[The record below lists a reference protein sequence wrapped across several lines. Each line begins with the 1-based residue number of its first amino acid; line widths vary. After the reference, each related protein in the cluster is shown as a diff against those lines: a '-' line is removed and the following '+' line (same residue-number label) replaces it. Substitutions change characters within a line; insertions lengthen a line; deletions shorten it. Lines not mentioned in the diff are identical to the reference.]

1 VPSLP
6 LAGRTYRFSRTP
18 SPQDHAEKVAALKV
32 KAFLRGD
39 SPPYS
44 AGDLE
49 GMTFI
54 ANMHVKVARRLHSNS
69 LRYWLLEY
77 LRRQP
82 KGRKYRALILKFVK
96 DRMGALLLVEVGMQ
110 VTTTISR
117 GKVGDQVSVTVEIA
131 HPRDDILSVG
141 EQRVE
146 RMEPYDTQLG
156 LMASGAFSGNFAI
169 QIKEE
174 GSSVRSTA
182 GNHMYTDIAQA
193 LEANGI
199 EANPKDYLTFFC
211 LGNREVKQEGEYEPE
226 EHPEP
231 DIDYIRAQEAR
242 RCANRETLG
251 KHAMHFLA
259 GYISMF
265 SRQGPFSDRYN
276 TEARGLAAGPILVQ
290 RLSGFGDHRSADN
303 VARVAEEELAHASVG
318 LYWFLKECQVMGREP
333 SNTFQ
338 DLIKEYGIVLKGPF
352 NYTAMAS
359 PDLLFN
365 LRNLFYLGAYQ
376 AAINNIDVPGL
387 DATAAAKHDTILE
400 KKTRRASKR
409 RFRDAQAPAAV
420 APSWVLLFPVAIV
433 PNGFACVFNR
443 PMEISTKVRPPKL
456 REVIQVPKKVG
467 RDPRFEP
474 VYGSIDK
481 EGYNYTA
488 YVGRFVHI
496 LLLLTFSLSQQHLY
510 CYLFFLH
517 INVFYHIDSVATHGH
532 IPISPYFS
540 LYGLSRV
547 AHVAPSA
554 ATRHDVD
561 YLSLLKAPHDLYERY
576 YNSNKSNLKL
586 YVRSVFISD
595 EFDDLL
601 PNYLSF
607 LKGIVDS
614 DTLYLSNK
622 DKTNEEKSEMEEKKG
637 QYAKFWNKFCKSI
650 KLRQKDIFYITGSS
664 KEQLGKSPFL
674 ERLTKKN
681 YE

>member
-1 VPSLP
+1 MVLPNPEFQIMSLSK
-6 LAGRTYRFSRTP
+6 LEILVSCLGSKSATGWEE
-18 SPQDHAEKVAALKV
+18 DHAEKVAALKV

-338 DLIKEYGIVLKGPF
+338 DLIKEYDIVLKGPF

-376 AAINNIDVPGL
+376 AAINNID
-387 DATAAAKHDTILE
+387 LE

-474 VYGSIDK
+474 VYGSVDK
-481 EGYNYTA
+481 EG
-488 YVGRFVHI
+488 
-496 LLLLTFSLSQQHLY
+496 
-510 CYLFFLH
+510 
-517 INVFYHIDSVATHGH
+517 
-532 IPISPYFS
+532 

-561 YLSLLKAPHDLYERY
+561 YLSLLKQIVEFKALLFIPPKAPHDLYERY

-637 QYAKFWNKFCKSI
+637 QYVKFWNKFCKSI

-681 YE
+681 YEDEPMMLLLCDRDLIYRTTVVSKADMTKFNYRGIF